1 MQKSKKVVS
10 TTYDIVILGGRHVT
24 QSLVCFLCNILST
37 IVWLHVFFFC
47 VVCLSLLYGFW
58 LPLWYLLSVFLCF
71 MASDYLFSIFKLLLK
86 YGYSGFLFFLIPSET
101 FFRTRVIP
109 YFLEGWEPWDIINWP
124 LKHNDLGR
132 CQDLEVSEHKL
143 MSVVRCLYSE
153 LDDFNN
159 YVICTLIF

>member
-1 MQKSKKVVS
+1 MQKSKKVVC
-10 TTYDIVILGGRHVT
+10 TTYDIVILGGCHVT
-24 QSLVCFLCNILST
+24 QSLVCFLCSILSP
-37 IVWLHVFFFC
+37 IVWLHVFFLWSLYWLYTRKRYKLLWINLYC
-47 VVCLSLLYGFW
+47 GHCIVCLSLLYGFW

-124 LKHNDLGR
+124 LKHNDLSR
-132 CQDLEVSEHKL
+132 CLDLEVG
-143 MSVVRCLYSE
+143 
-153 LDDFNN
+153 
-159 YVICTLIF
+159 IGA